1 MLKEGKNPGE
11 LAPMLSNLASKPNVG
26 PDGKP
31 IPDAEGGV
39 MIQPEKGFV
48 FKTTAKKTT

>member
-1 MLKEGKNPGE
+1 MLKDGKMPPE
-11 LAPMLSNLASKPNVG
+11 LAPILGNMKESGLG

-39 MIQPEKGFV
+39 MI
-48 FKTTAKKTT
+48 

>member
-1 MLKEGKNPGE
+1 MLKDGKIPPE
-11 LAPMLSNLASKPNVG
+11 LAPILGNMKPNFG

-39 MIQPEKGFV
+39 MI
-48 FKTTAKKTT
+48 